1 MRMLLD
7 ANFYSVLY
15 YNASIWLT
23 PSLDSV
29 SKQSLLSLSATALR
43 SCLMHDGF
51 DISFEKI
58 HLTHKKC
65 TPVKIMYYQLSLS
78 LHKTLPNLEADLN
91 FETITLLDQI
101 ICSGR
106 QLNFQIHKQCNL
118 KIGLNTTA
126 NKFYHLN
133 NKISLSMLDLKFF
146 QFKKAAKALFLKY
159 GKT

>member
-1 MRMLLD
+1 
-7 ANFYSVLY
+7 
-15 YNASIWLT
+15 
-23 PSLDSV
+23 
-29 SKQSLLSLSATALR
+29 
-43 SCLMHDGF
+43 MHDGF

-58 HLTHKKC
+58 HSTHKKC
-65 TPVKIMYYQLSLS
+65 TPVQIMYYQLSLS

-91 FETITLLDQI
+91 FETITVLDQI

>member
-1 MRMLLD
+1 
-7 ANFYSVLY
+7 
-15 YNASIWLT
+15 
-23 PSLDSV
+23 
-29 SKQSLLSLSATALR
+29 
-43 SCLMHDGF
+43 MHDGF

-58 HLTHKKC
+58 HAAHKKC
-65 TPVKIMYYQLSLS
+65 TPSQIMYYQLSLS